1 MNVHVQASRDPAPVD
16 VPRRIPSPQLEWVEV
31 DEEIVAWSQQTDSL
45 HRLDRIATLVFQL
58 ADGQTP
64 LSQTISD
71 LAEAFGADAEEV
83 EVDVL
88 SCVGRMVNDH
98 LLELSR

>member
-1 MNVHVQASRDPAPVD
+1 MNVHVQGPRDPAPAD

-31 DEEIVAWSQQTDSL
+31 DEEVVAWSQHTDGL

-58 ADGQTP
+58 ADGETP

-71 LAEAFGADAEEV
+71 LAEAFGAEAGQV

-88 SCVGRMVNDH
+88 SCVGRLVDDH
-98 LLELSR
+98 LLELSQ